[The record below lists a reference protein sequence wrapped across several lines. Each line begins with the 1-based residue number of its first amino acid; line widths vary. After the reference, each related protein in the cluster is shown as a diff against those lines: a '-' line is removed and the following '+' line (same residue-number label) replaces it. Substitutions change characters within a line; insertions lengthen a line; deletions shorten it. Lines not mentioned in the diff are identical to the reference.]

1 MISENEMLYD
11 LLKMLY
17 INSAKKEAQ
26 QTELSSFNTFALL
39 FWGQFSCRRMVK
51 STHNVQR
58 QIIDTHIRKI
68 LFQNSL
74 GYTYMYLINQQK
86 AACQIECLDLMR
98 FWCLFSNHTKHCCYK
113 PPPPHMKMYKKLHD
127 YLSKYN
133 GSINTV
139 VDLTKFLKQTLKG
152 PGPHNASPPPPL
164 SRIKI
169 IPPKND

>member
-1 MISENEMLYD
+1 MISENAMLYD

-17 INSAKKEAQ
+17 IHSAKKEAQ

-86 AACQIECLDLMR
+86 AACQIE
-98 FWCLFSNHTKHCCYK
+98 
-113 PPPPHMKMYKKLHD
+113 
-127 YLSKYN
+127 
-133 GSINTV
+133 
-139 VDLTKFLKQTLKG
+139 
-152 PGPHNASPPPPL
+152 A
-164 SRIKI
+164 
-169 IPPKND
+169 